1 MLKDENLLVW
11 CFRQKRGIHIVEPTP
26 NLTRAY
32 LKKATSALNTMTA
45 TMQINET
52 EWTATAAYYARYFAL
67 YALLMKIGAK
77 SEIHDCT
84 INIAQ
89 LLANHNILRQKLVDD
104 IDEAKQTRID
114 AQYYVANQTTKT
126 QIRKNAEAARKFV
139 LQIEQTIE
147 NITPEQTY
155 TIRTQLKK
163 AYEAAQQ

>member
-1 MLKDENLLVW
+1 MLKDENLIW
-11 CFRQKRGIHIVEPTP
+11 CFRQKRGIRLTEPNP
-26 NLTRAY
+26 NLTKAY

-84 INIAQ
+84 INVAQ

-104 IDEAKQTRID
+104 IEEAKQTRID
-114 AQYYVANQTTKT
+114 AQYYVATATGKKQT
-126 QIRKNAEAARKFV
+126 QRNAEAARKFV

-147 NITPEQTY
+147 NITTEQTN
-155 TIRTQLKK
+155 TIRNELKH
-163 AYEAAQQ
+163 AHEQAQQ